1 LWCYVEQLGSEG
13 LQWRWGIDDE
23 RGEKNPIETGRNTT
37 GGSSRGEILLAVESL
52 KGMEGGA

>member
-1 LWCYVEQLGSEG
+1 MNNWGPRGYNGGGGSTMRE
-13 LQWRWGIDDE
+13 
-23 RGEKNPIETGRNTT
+23 EKNPIETGRNTT